1 MVIIIIHIYMLYA
14 QVGRGLPSS
23 ERLSIAA
30 CKLDGF
36 CVVYGQR
43 CYRGSRI
50 EMEVYSCISYSG
62 PLGPS
67 WAHVGGYVGPSWGL
81 YLRILDRKMA
91 QNNHQLKAYQK
102 WPKNALAS
110 GLRSA
115 SGSPGQPK
123 NGPFLATSKTSVVD
137 SPTCLK
143 NAAEKSIQNPFRAA
157 TSEKSRF
164 LGSPWP
170 LLGAMS
176 ARLGRPVGPSWR
188 PRWRHFGPCCH
199 KRQGGRLANHAPTI
213 SPAAGRAPTNAPT
226 HGRLGNHSRR
236 LSPVACRAHTNAA
249 PHGWAPRKPLPG
261 APPSGLSRP
270 HQRSNARAN
279 AKMLQNAS
287 FARSKT

>member
-1 MVIIIIHIYMLYA
+1 MSCHVMSWHLMSCHVIACSVRDSNHVI
-14 QVGRGLPSS
+14 SCW
-23 ERLSIAA
+23 LSNLLSYLG
-30 CKLDGF
+30 KSW
-36 CVVYGQR
+36 VYGGPLAHLGASVGP
-43 CYRGSRI
+43 CWGL
-50 EMEVYSCISYSG
+50 CW
-62 PLGPS
+62 PLGPIL
-67 WAHVGGYVGPSWGL
+67 GPCWGL
-81 YLRILDRKMA
+81 CWPILGAMLAYFGPKSGSKQRATKNVPKMA
-91 QNNHQLKAYQK
+91 QK
-102 WPKNALAS
+102 
-110 GLRSA
+110 RSR
-115 SGSPGQPK
+115 QWPK
-123 NGPFLATSKTSVVD
+123 NGPFFVTSTTSVVD
-137 SPTCLK
+137 IPTFLK
-143 NAAEKSIQNPFRAA
+143 NAAETSIQNPFRAA

-261 APPSGLSRP
+261 ALPSGLSRP
-270 HQRSNARAN
+270 HHRSNARAKRKN
-279 AKMLQNAS
+279 APKREFRVLQS
-287 FARSKT
+287 PKTP